1 MLFGIEN
8 IRFDCYR
15 NAVIQTII
23 RVPPLMKFYGSQY
36 FDSEKSPLSYFIFRL
51 AVAVNIN
58 TEKNLRTSILPI
70 NKEGN
75 VDFSEFKFVVDKI
88 SNNYANS
95 NIQHDAV
102 EFFNEILDVLSN
114 ELIELT
120 KEDFIRK
127 TFGLKFE
134 SSTKCRECGK
144 LNLLE
149 ESDLMLKLNLKFTL
163 YESIKSFEKLENI
176 EKRCDNIDCPSFNQN
191 TIASK
196 QITITSL
203 PDCFIFQFKRTLQN
217 KDNSVSFPK
226 DNFKIGDF
234 FRNYADKRTN
244 AAYSL
249 VSVIN
254 YEGEFN
260 DNQQGHYYSFSRDQI
275 NGFWWILNDAKKT
288 KIYDVDNISTNKTVV
303 LVYINTALLPEIKEK
318 NKQKIKLVKL
328 VRLSNT
334 QSLRK
339 FLKK

>member
-8 IRFDCYR
+8 NRFDCYR

-36 FDSEKSPLSYFIFRL
+36 FDSQKSPLSLFFFKL

-58 TEKNLRTSILPI
+58 TDKIVRTSILPI

-75 VDFSEFKFVVDKI
+75 ADFSEFKCVVDKI

-102 EFFNEILDVLSN
+102 EFFNELLNALSN
-114 ELIELT
+114 ELIDLN
-120 KEDFIRK
+120 KEDFISNS
-127 TFGLKFE
+127 FGLKYE
-134 SSTKCRECGK
+134 STTKCSECGK
-144 LNLLE
+144 QNLIE
-149 ESDLMLKLNLKFTL
+149 ESDLMLKLNLSFTL
-163 YESIKSFEKLENI
+163 SESIEYFEKLENI
-176 EKRCDNIDCPSFNQN
+176 EKRCDNIDCPSFDQN

-203 PDCFIFQFKRTLQN
+203 PDCFIFHFKRTSQN
-217 KDNSVSFPK
+217 RGNSVSFPK
-226 DNFKIGDF
+226 DNFKIGEF
-234 FRNYADKRTN
+234 LRNFADKRNN

-260 DNQQGHYYSFSRDQI
+260 DNQQGHYYSFSRDQL
-275 NGFWWILNDAKKT
+275 NGSWWILNDVKKT
-288 KIYDVDNISTNKTVV
+288 KIHDVDNMSTNKAVL
-303 LVYINTALLPEIKEK
+303 LVYINTALLPEIIKI
-318 NKQKIKLVKL
+318 NKPNTNQVK
-328 VRLSNT
+328 RL
-334 QSLRK
+334 
-339 FLKK
+339 LK